1 MFRKSGC
8 LLERRDD
15 TRLLFLGDD
24 SWDPEPNV
32 GVAGLCTD
40 DARERGG
47 DMEDTVLARL
57 LAPMEVG
64 DMDLRCDGRSMI
76 DGLP

>member
-1 MFRKSGC
+1 M
-8 LLERRDD
+8 
-15 TRLLFLGDD
+15 
-24 SWDPEPNV
+24 EPTV
-32 GVAGLCTD
+32 VVVAALCTD

-47 DMEDTVLARL
+47 DTEDTVLARL

-64 DMDLRCDGRSMI
+64 DMDLRCDGRSMM